1 VSAAPTV
8 IDLAAL
14 AGACATRDLVGDGAA
29 AACSRTRVRGAS
41 RLTSAL
47 GASRLACF
55 PTDTVYGVGGLCRP
69 GIEETLRA
77 AKGRDADKP
86 LQVLFPTLPALLTTL
101 GPPPRLSEALLRLL
115 PGPVTVVV
123 PYPDGFRGPTPGR
136 AADGSPTLGVRV
148 PRWPRT
154 AVAMSWIGAPLV
166 ASSANPSGGRPPR
179 RLGDVDPDV
188 AGACDLLLDGGEVA
202 GTASTVIDMSHY
214 ADDGGWTV
222 LREGALGIEAVAAA
236 LGRPPENGRS
246 RLG

>member
-1 VSAAPTV
+1 MISRYFMTLSVAMV
-8 IDLAAL
+8 LAAVAVVAAIAAQPKA
-14 AGACATRDLVGDGAA
+14 AGAA
-29 AACSRTRVRGAS
+29 
-41 RLTSAL
+41 
-47 GASRLACF
+47 
-55 PTDTVYGVGGLCRP
+55 DTVAVP
-69 GIEETLRA
+69 GCTGTDVEMDANEKAMLDLHNQKRA
-77 AKGRDADKP
+77 DKGRDADKP

-123 PYPDGFRGPTPGR
+123 PYPDGFRGPAPGR

-179 RLGDVDPDV
+179 RLGDVDPAV
-188 AGACDLLLDGGEVA
+188 AGACDLLLDGGEVS
-202 GTASTVIDMSHY
+202 GTASTVIDLSRY

-222 LREGALGIEAVAAA
+222 LREGALGVEAVAAA
-236 LGRPPENGRS
+236 LGRPPEDGRS